1 MTQIKQIIK
10 GATLSKT
17 VWFNTLAGALLA
29 LEPVFP
35 LLQGVLGDSWYG
47 IGMVV
52 LTVGNVLLRGVTN
65 KSLADK

>member
-17 VWFNTLAGALLA
+17 VWFNTLVGALMA

-35 LLQGVLGDSWYG
+35 FLQATLGDKWYG

-52 LTVGNVLLRGVTN
+52 LTVGNVILRGMTN
-65 KSLADK
+65 KSLVDK